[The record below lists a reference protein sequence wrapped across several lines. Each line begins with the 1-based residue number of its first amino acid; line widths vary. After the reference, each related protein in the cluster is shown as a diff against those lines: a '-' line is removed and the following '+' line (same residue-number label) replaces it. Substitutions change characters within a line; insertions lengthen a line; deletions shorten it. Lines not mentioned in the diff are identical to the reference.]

1 MSAEKTGLQSAS
13 ETYMTTPGAGTR
25 TVVAVIAGTFLIM
38 FAVSPISIVLPTLA
52 AELGID
58 LAEASWIMTAY
69 LVPLTACL
77 LPSGRLGDQF
87 GHTRI
92 FFWGLVLSTCAAI
105 AGSLAPHW
113 YLLLIARAVQGVGA
127 ALVSANCYPII
138 TATVASNQRGRGVGI
153 ATMASSLGSM
163 AGTALGPLFVSP
175 LTWRWAFATAAA
187 AGCIAISVAW
197 PTVVSP
203 IPEPAGATPRRNRT
217 DWPGAILLLLTLIV
231 ASLSLNHFHD
241 GPETFADGWRWH
253 LPMHGVTAAL
263 FLMFVLIEQRVPE
276 PLIRFSQFRNI
287 RFSTAMVANGVLH
300 MTMMMTIFSMPFLM
314 QRGLGMSAVTTAG
327 LVATMQAVT
336 VAMTLIGGWLYD
348 RTRSPWLCVVGLSCV
363 AGGLTILGL
372 DPSGMD
378 IVTLFI
384 LIVIMGFGSGIFL
397 TTNNTRIMSALSPEY
412 RGFASGMLETT
423 RQYGHTLGVAVAT
436 IGLSGVIGG
445 AVTSET
451 NPAVLEGFALSA
463 AVTAAITWVGVALAA
478 YPIWSR
484 SARISDS
491 SDVVDPSPLGLAVA
505 RRTAR
510 G

>member
-175 LTWRWAFATAAA
+175 LTWRWAFATAGA
-187 AGCIAISVAW
+187 AGCIAIAVAW

-384 LIVIMGFGSGIFL
+384 LSVVMGFGSGIFL

-445 AVTSET
+445 AVTSEM

-491 SDVVDPSPLGLAVA
+491 SDVIDPSPLGLAVA
-505 RRTAR
+505 RRTER

>member
-1 MSAEKTGLQSAS
+1 
-13 ETYMTTPGAGTR
+13 
-25 TVVAVIAGTFLIM
+25 
-38 FAVSPISIVLPTLA
+38 
-52 AELGID
+52 
-58 LAEASWIMTAY
+58 
-69 LVPLTACL
+69 
-77 LPSGRLGDQF
+77 
-87 GHTRI
+87 
-92 FFWGLVLSTCAAI
+92 
-105 AGSLAPHW
+105 
-113 YLLLIARAVQGVGA
+113 
-127 ALVSANCYPII
+127 
-138 TATVASNQRGRGVGI
+138 
-153 ATMASSLGSM
+153 
-163 AGTALGPLFVSP
+163 
-175 LTWRWAFATAAA
+175 
-187 AGCIAISVAW
+187 
-197 PTVVSP
+197 
-203 IPEPAGATPRRNRT
+203 
-217 DWPGAILLLLTLIV
+217 
-231 ASLSLNHFHD
+231 
-241 GPETFADGWRWH
+241 
-253 LPMHGVTAAL
+253 
-263 FLMFVLIEQRVPE
+263 
-276 PLIRFSQFRNI
+276 
-287 RFSTAMVANGVLH
+287 

-397 TTNNTRIMSALSPEY
+397 TTNNTRIMSALSPEN

>member
-197 PTVVSP
+197 PTVVSN

-478 YPIWSR
+478 CPIWSR
-484 SARISDS
+484 SARLSDS